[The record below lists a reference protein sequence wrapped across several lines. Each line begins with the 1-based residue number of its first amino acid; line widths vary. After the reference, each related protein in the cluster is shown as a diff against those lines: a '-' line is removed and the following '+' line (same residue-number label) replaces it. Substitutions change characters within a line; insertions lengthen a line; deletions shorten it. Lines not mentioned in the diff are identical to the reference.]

1 MFLSRPLQSVM
12 LLTCL
17 FLFSANFI
25 FASDLTPQRQHP
37 LVAKVLAKLLTDYH
51 YNHPA
56 LNDSASSELLDGY
69 VQTLDYNRLYFLA
82 ADVKAFEKYRFVLD
96 DSLNKGQVGP
106 AFVIFNLFKQRANT
120 RYAQVSKFLE
130 KEFNFSVNESYQP
143 NRENAAWA
151 SRSEELDDLWRKRLK
166 SEALDLKLAGKSW
179 TDISATL
186 NKRYENFRKRIEQL
200 NAEDVFQYY
209 MNALSESYD
218 PHTNYMS
225 PSNSQDFNINMS
237 LSLEGIG
244 ARLTEDGDYTVVNEI
259 VAGGPA
265 DRSKQLF
272 ANDKITGVAQGDTGR
287 WTDVIGMRVDDVV
300 KLIRGKKE
308 TIVRLQVIPSGS
320 PAGSTP
326 KIVRL
331 VRDKIILTERE
342 AKSDT
347 VEITHQGG
355 KYKLGVIMIPTF
367 YSDLEGR
374 QKGEGNYKS
383 TTRDVRRLIGEL
395 KSAGVDGILIDLRRN
410 GGGSL
415 QEAIELTGLFIK
427 DGPVVQVKSFSGE
440 IEQQRDPDPGLVYDG
455 PLTVLVDRISASASE
470 IFAAAIQDYK
480 RGVILGGQTYGKG
493 TVQNLVDLN
502 RVPALSQF
510 MLASNDQMGPGK
522 VTFGQVK
529 VTMAKFY
536 RINGGTT
543 QHRGVTPDIVFPSHY
558 DQADFGE
565 STEKHALSWDQI
577 TSARFTPEDRGA
589 KYLATLRAKS
599 QKRMVANNEIRY
611 LAEDIARLKKERL
624 ENTVSVLESQRKAER
639 DQLEAQRL
647 SRVNERRKAKGLA
660 PLKKGDTIP
669 RDDSAPDVLREESL
683 HVLADLVAA
692 SSKDYIAKSIKVDGG
707 KPNEN

>member
-1 MFLSRPLQSVM
+1 
-12 LLTCL
+12 
-17 FLFSANFI
+17 
-25 FASDLTPQRQHP
+25 
-37 LVAKVLAKLLTDYH
+37 
-51 YNHPA
+51 
-56 LNDSASSELLDGY
+56 
-69 VQTLDYNRLYFLA
+69 
-82 ADVKAFEKYRFVLD
+82 
-96 DSLNKGQVGP
+96 
-106 AFVIFNLFKQRANT
+106 
-120 RYAQVSKFLE
+120 
-130 KEFNFSVNESYQP
+130 
-143 NRENAAWA
+143 
-151 SRSEELDDLWRKRLK
+151 
-166 SEALDLKLAGKSW
+166 
-179 TDISATL
+179 
-186 NKRYENFRKRIEQL
+186 
-200 NAEDVFQYY
+200 
-209 MNALSESYD
+209 
-218 PHTNYMS
+218 
-225 PSNSQDFNINMS
+225 
-237 LSLEGIG
+237 
-244 ARLTEDGDYTVVNEI
+244 
-259 VAGGPA
+259 
-265 DRSKQLF
+265 
-272 ANDKITGVAQGDTGR
+272 VAQGDSGR
-287 WTDVIGMRVDDVV
+287 WADVIGMRVDDVV

-308 TIVRLQVIPSGS
+308 TVVRLQVIPAGS
-320 PAGSTP
+320 ATASTP

-347 VEITHQGG
+347 VEITHEGQ

-427 DGPVVQVKSFSGE
+427 DGPVVQVKSFNGD
-440 IEQQRDPDPGLVYDG
+440 IEQQRDPDPSIVYDG

-502 RVPALSQF
+502 RVPALSQY
-510 MLASNDQMGPGK
+510 MLAGNDQMGPGK

-543 QHRGVTPDIVFPSHY
+543 QHRGVTPDIAFPSHY

-577 TSARFTPEDRGA
+577 ASARFTPEDRSA
-589 KYLATLRAKS
+589 KYLAGLREKS
-599 QKRMVANNEIRY
+599 QQRMTANTEFRY

-624 ENTVSVLESQRKAER
+624 ENTVSVQETRRKTER

-647 SRVNERRKAKGLA
+647 ARVNERRKDKGLA
-660 PLKKGDTIP
+660 SLKKGDAIP
-669 RDDSAPDVLREESL
+669 RDDNPPDVLRAESL
-683 HVLADLVAA
+683 HVLADLAAA
-692 SSKDYIAKSIKVDGG
+692 SSKDYIAKSIKVDSG
-707 KPNEN
+707 KPNQN